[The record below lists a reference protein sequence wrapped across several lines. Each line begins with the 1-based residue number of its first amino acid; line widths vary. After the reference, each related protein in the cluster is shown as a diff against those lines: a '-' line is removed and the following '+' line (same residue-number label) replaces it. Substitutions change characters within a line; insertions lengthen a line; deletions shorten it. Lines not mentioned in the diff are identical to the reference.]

1 MKRVGGKKARK
12 KIRIKPDWKWI
23 ITIFGTTIGISAAM
37 ALISNELLEGST
49 MAVSFIV
56 LLAIVFIGVIFD
68 IIGVAV
74 TAADEKPF
82 HSMASKKIPEAATA
96 IRMLRRAE
104 RVSSFCN
111 DVVGDIC
118 GVVSGS
124 ASAVIAARAVAGM
137 QPLVASIV
145 QLLMSACVAGLT
157 VGGKAF
163 GKSIATAEDAMQV
176 IQHFFR
182 HRFSVNRFA
191 IHGGDKPD
199 IGRTFH
205 ASFDFK

>member
-1 MKRVGGKKARK
+1 MKRGGEKRSK
-12 KIRIKPDWKWI
+12 KIRIQPDWKWI
-23 ITIFGTTIGISAAM
+23 TSIFGITIGISATM
-37 ALISNELLEGST
+37 SLVSNEALSGSGL
-49 MAVSFIV
+49 AVSFVV
-56 LLAIVFIGVIFD
+56 LLAIVFLGVIFD

-82 HSMASKKIPEAATA
+82 HSMAAKKMPEAVVA

-124 ASAVIAARAVAGM
+124 ASAVIAARAVVGM
-137 QPLVASIV
+137 QPLWARLL
-145 QLLMSACVAGLT
+145 QLLMSAFVAGLT

-163 GKSIATAEDAMQV
+163 GKSVAMNNSTVIIHTAAKLIYWFKSLPKRLV
-176 IQHFFR
+176 R
-182 HRFSVNRFA
+182 WLR
-191 IHGGDKPD
+191 
-199 IGRTFH
+199 RT
-205 ASFDFK
+205 

>member
-1 MKRVGGKKARK
+1 MKRGGEKRSN
-12 KIRIKPDWKWI
+12 KIRIQPDWKWI
-23 ITIFGTTIGISAAM
+23 TSIFGITIGISATM
-37 ALISNELLEGST
+37 SLVSNEALSGSGL
-49 MAVSFIV
+49 AVSFVV
-56 LLAIVFIGVIFD
+56 LLAIVFLGVIFD

-82 HSMASKKIPEAATA
+82 HSMAAKKMPEAAVA

-124 ASAVIAARAVAGM
+124 ASAVIAARAVVGM
-137 QPLVASIV
+137 QPIWARLL
-145 QLLMSACVAGLT
+145 QLLMSAFVAGLT

-163 GKSIATAEDAMQV
+163 GKSVAMNNSTVIIHTAAKLIYWFKSLPKRLV
-176 IQHFFR
+176 R
-182 HRFSVNRFA
+182 WLR
-191 IHGGDKPD
+191 
-199 IGRTFH
+199 RT
-205 ASFDFK
+205 